1 MSRVLTLTCV
11 IPLMCLALLASAIA
25 QPPPRTSAE
34 PSAAVPAAPPARPP
48 ADQSPNAQS
57 PIAQSPIAQSPT
69 SQSPTAQSP
78 TAQSPASQSTP
89 AAIPAAPP
97 AQSPTDQ
104 SPPGQSPPAVV
115 PATPH
120 VMPAE
125 QVAPAELTGLVG
137 EVIQG
142 TGGNE
147 IGHIVNLLADGQ
159 GHVRAVVVD
168 VGGFMGVG
176 NRKVALAW
184 SALHFDMG
192 DKGPVVSTAIP
203 LDRIRSWA
211 DYIPGRPI
219 AILGAPGG
227 TP

>member
-1 MSRVLTLTCV
+1 MSRVLLLPGL
-11 IPLMCLALLASAIA
+11 IPLLCLSLLASAAA
-25 QPPPRTSAE
+25 QPPPQTSAE
-34 PSAAVPAAPPARPP
+34 PSAVVPAAPPV
-48 ADQSPNAQS
+48 
-57 PIAQSPIAQSPT
+57 
-69 SQSPTAQSP
+69 
-78 TAQSPASQSTP
+78 
-89 AAIPAAPP
+89 
-97 AQSPTDQ
+97 QSPTDQ
-104 SPPGQSPPAVV
+104 SPPNQSPPNQSPPVQSQPAQSPPALAPPAQSPPAQSPPVV
-115 PATPH
+115 
-120 VMPAE
+120 PAE

-137 EVIQG
+137 QAVQG
-142 TGGNE
+142 TAGNE
-147 IGHIVNLLADGQ
+147 VGRIVNLLADGQ

-219 AILGAPGG
+219 AILGAPGSA
-227 TP
+227 P